1 MIWAL
6 ILLAGQE
13 LKIPAEVTGE
23 VAAFVTV
30 IAETTGKQVKFYPI
44 DSGLSVF
51 PAALL
56 ANQKATVVV
65 AAKAGTYRLL
75 AYTAAGDIPSDPQI
89 CKVIIGGGKPDN
101 LPPAPIPP
109 TPPTPDQDK
118 LLDSLIGIYGGL
130 QERDKQKHTRA
141 LADIYRRAA
150 ATVDQFADLGTLYG
164 GIKQSASEVV
174 PPNAIRS
181 IRERIAQETIRQLG
195 DQPTAQLTPALASKA
210 ASYFS
215 RLGYVLE
222 ELAK

>member
-6 ILLAGQE
+6 ILLAGQD

-30 IAETTGKQVKFYPI
+30 IAETNNKQVKFYPI

-75 AYTAAGDIPSDPQI
+75 AYTAAGDIPSEPQI

-101 LPPAPIPP
+101 LPPTPIPP
-109 TPPTPDQDK
+109 APPTPDKDK
-118 LLDSLIGIYGGL
+118 LLDALIGIYGGL
-130 QERDKQKHTRA
+130 QEQDKEKHVKS
-141 LADIYRRAA
+141 LAGIYRRAA

-164 GIKQSASEVV
+164 GIKTSAAEVV
-174 PPNAIRS
+174 PSGAIRS

-195 DQPTAQLTPALASKA
+195 DQPQAQLTPALASKA

>member
-6 ILLAGQE
+6 ILLAGQD
-13 LKIPAEVTGE
+13 LKVPAEVTGE

-30 IAETTGKQVKFYPI
+30 IAETNSKQVKFYPI

-89 CKVIIGGGKPDN
+89 CKVVIGGGKPDN

-109 TPPTPDQDK
+109 TPENDK
-118 LLDSLIGIYGGL
+118 LLDALMGIYGGL
-130 QERDKQKHTRA
+130 QEPNKQQHTKA

-150 ATVDQFADLGTLYG
+150 ATVADYPDLGSLYG
-164 GIKQSASEVV
+164 GIKQSASQVI
-174 PPNAIRS
+174 PAGAIRS
-181 IRERIAQETIRQLG
+181 IRERIAQETVRQLG
-195 DQPTAQLTPALASKA
+195 DQPQPLTPALASRT

-215 RLGYVLE
+215 RLGFVLE

>member
-6 ILLAGQE
+6 ILLAGQD

-30 IAETTGKQVKFYPI
+30 IAETNNKQVKFYPI

-75 AYTAAGDIPSDPQI
+75 AYTAAGDIPSEPQI

-101 LPPAPIPP
+101 LPPTPIPP
-109 TPPTPDQDK
+109 APPTPDRDK
-118 LLDSLIGIYGGL
+118 LLDALIGIYGGL
-130 QERDKQKHTRA
+130 QEQDKEKHVKS
-141 LADIYRRAA
+141 LAGIYRRAA

-164 GIKQSASEVV
+164 GIKTSASEVV
-174 PPNAIRS
+174 PAGAIRS